1 MLQINKLTDYATIIL
16 SFLAGK
22 PDTMTSAT
30 QIAQQTHLAI
40 PTVSKLLKILAE
52 YELVRSFR
60 GVAGGYQ
67 LARLAKDITLADVL
81 AAVEGRLAITECC
94 TASLCTLDSLCAVK
108 ENWQLINKKI
118 VAALA
123 SVTIH
128 DMMRP
133 LAGARHVIA
142 LRGIPIMVEQ
152 HG

>member
-16 SFLAGK
+16 SFLAVTPEK
-22 PDTMTSAT
+22 MVSAS
-30 QIAQQTHLAI
+30 QIAEETHVAS

-52 YELVRSFR
+52 YGLVKSFR
-60 GVAGGYQ
+60 GTDGGYQ
-67 LARLAKDITLADVL
+67 LARSAKEMTLADVV
-81 AAVEGRLAITECC
+81 AAMEGQLAITECC
-94 TASLCTLDSLCAVK
+94 SARACTLDSLCAVK

-118 VAALA
+118 IAALA

-133 LAGARHVIA
+133 LVKHAIA

>member
-1 MLQINKLTDYATIIL
+1 MLQINKLTDYAIIIL
-16 SFLAGK
+16 SFLAVMPEK
-22 PDTMTSAT
+22 MVSAT
-30 QIAQQTHLAI
+30 QVAQHTHLSV
-40 PTVSKLLKILAE
+40 PTVSKILKILAE
-52 YELVRSFR
+52 YALVQSFR
-60 GVAGGYQ
+60 GVDGGYQ
-67 LARLAKDITLADVL
+67 LARSAKEITLADTL
-81 AAVEGRLAITECC
+81 AAIEGKLAITKCC
-94 TASLCTLDSLCAVK
+94 TASLCVLDSLCTVK

-133 LAGARHVIA
+133 LAGHTIA